1 MALSRSVGPE
11 GRVQP
16 WKPSSKRERSVQGR
30 GCGGGC
36 VRAKRSGGT
45 SEHLVTPMA
54 SAVGDRVKK
63 PSLPCQPCEA
73 GAEAR
78 GDRARRVQ
86 PPSVQGAE
94 GQSGLRR
101 GRPARVP
108 EGGDGGRASNPHQA
122 PPTTRRAP
130 CHPYSESK
138 ETTTGQ
144 AGAGTHGRMD
154 TGEGAFS
161 T

>member
-1 MALSRSVGPE
+1 MRTWWGS
-11 GRVQP
+11 
-16 WKPSSKRERSVQGR
+16 
-30 GCGGGC
+30 

-45 SEHLVTPMA
+45 CEHLVTPMA

-63 PSLPCQPCEA
+63 PGLPCQRCEA

-86 PPSVQGAE
+86 PLSARGAE
-94 GQSGLRR
+94 GQSGPRR
-101 GRPARVP
+101 GRPARVS
-108 EGGDGGRASNPHQA
+108 EGGDGGRASNHRQS
-122 PPTTRRAP
+122 PPTAKRAP

-138 ETTTGQ
+138 EVTTAQ
-144 AGAGTHGRMD
+144 AGVGTHGRMD
-154 TGEGAFS
+154 TGGGAFS